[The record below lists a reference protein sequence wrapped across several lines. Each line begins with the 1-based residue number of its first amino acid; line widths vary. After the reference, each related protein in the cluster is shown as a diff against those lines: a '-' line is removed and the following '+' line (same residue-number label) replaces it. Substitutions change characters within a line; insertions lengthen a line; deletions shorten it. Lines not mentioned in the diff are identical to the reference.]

1 MILTTTL
8 NRLKAAHACDDRYE
22 HLLTCLGGPSFDG
35 DAPINLLAILEHN
48 GVADCLWALRATEQN
63 CDVVARLM
71 ACDYAEAVLPSVE
84 EKYPNDGRPR
94 AAIEAARKFVRGEIT
109 VDEMHASSAACAAWA
124 AGAASCASGA
134 AWAAACAFC
143 ASGAAWAAMAGGAA
157 QAVIIRKYLEQG
169 EA

>member
-1 MILTTTL
+1 
-8 NRLKAAHACDDRYE
+8 
-22 HLLTCLGGPSFDG
+22 
-35 DAPINLLAILEHN
+35 
-48 GVADCLWALRATEQN
+48 
-63 CDVVARLM
+63 M

-109 VDEMHASSAACAAWA
+109 VDEMHAAWA